1 MPAPGAMLGWLP
13 SAAAAAAVAP
23 SSGEGALQ
31 AGGAE
36 QGASSSCLDLTQGV
50 DDRFRCNARRGIA
63 ILKLPRTGSTWLV
76 HALNSTGKWCH
87 VVDEAT
93 NVVFDPS
100 VARHHGT
107 EPTYAQAG

>member
-1 MPAPGAMLGWLP
+1 MLGWLP
-13 SAAAAAAVAP
+13 NAAAAAAAAVAP
-23 SSGEGALQ
+23 SPGEGALQ
-31 AGGAE
+31 AGSAE
-36 QGASSSCLDLTQGV
+36 QGSSSSCLDLTQGV

-100 VARHHGT
+100 VARYHGT
-107 EPTYAQAG
+107 EPTYAPAG